1 MALARVNVL
10 CLDKTGT
17 ITTGELTVDEV
28 IPFGVD
34 KEMIH
39 DIMGT
44 LVYAFT
50 ETNATSTALQAFFK
64 ETDTYSVTDSVPF
77 SSRRKLWESKRKTN
91 VFFLVLRIIIHKR

>member
-1 MALARVNVL
+1 MREKKHWCRKWKAIEALARVNVL

-50 ETNATSTALQAFFK
+50 ETNATSTAL
-64 ETDTYSVTDSVPF
+64 SGIF
-77 SSRRKLWESKRKTN
+77 SKKL
-91 VFFLVLRIIIHKR
+91 IHIR

>member
-1 MALARVNVL
+1 MEAIEALARVDVL

-64 ETDTYSVTDSVPF
+64 ETDTYSVTD
-77 SSRRKLWESKRKTN
+77 RKTN
-91 VFFLVLRIIIHKR
+91 VFFLVLRIISQKMTKY